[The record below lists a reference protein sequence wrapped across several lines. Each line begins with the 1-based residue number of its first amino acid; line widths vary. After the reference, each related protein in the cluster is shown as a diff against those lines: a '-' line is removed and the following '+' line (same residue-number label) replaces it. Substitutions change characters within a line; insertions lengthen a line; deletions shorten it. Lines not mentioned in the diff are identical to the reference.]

1 MYISYEVPTTKEQY
15 WELVNKHWDVLS
27 NLISIYH
34 PGYGKRNHYHKITAQ
49 RAENIC
55 EKIREE
61 ILDDWQIGNE
71 CPVKIAEQH
80 KINRSD
86 QIVSIFNQTWFG
98 MPESYE
104 VRSEPGFGL
113 LCDLCS
119 ESWCLEE
126 PGEIQ

>member
-1 MYISYEVPTTKEQY
+1 MYIKYEAPTTKEQY
-15 WELVNKHWDVLS
+15 WLLVNEHWQVLS
-27 NLISIYH
+27 DLISTYH
-34 PGYGKRNHYHKITAQ
+34 PGYGRKHNMVITAN
-49 RAENIC
+49 RAENLC
-55 EKIREE
+55 QQIRED
-61 ILDDWQIGNE
+61 ILDDWQIDDE

-86 QIVSIFNQTWFG
+86 EIVSIFNQTWFG

-104 VRSEPGFGL
+104 VRSEPGFSL

-126 PGEIQ
+126 PENA